1 MTILGDLTGW
11 AGALM
16 VLGAYF
22 LTMVKNWK
30 VESGRYILFT
40 CTAAVLLIVN
50 AALSAA
56 YPFLIINAAIIV
68 IAVFKIVREGWPCW
82 K

>member
-1 MTILGDLTGW
+1 MQALTEITGW
-11 AGALM
+11 GGALM

-22 LTMVKNWK
+22 LTMVKDWK

-40 CTAAVLLIVN
+40 CIAAVLLIVN
-50 AALSAA
+50 ATLSGA
-56 YPFLIINAAIIV
+56 YPFLIINAAMIV
-68 IAVFKIVREGWPCW
+68 IAVYKIVREGWPGW

>member
-1 MTILGDLTGW
+1 MEALSDLTGW
-11 AGALM
+11 GGALM

-50 AALSAA
+50 AALNAA
-56 YPFLIINAAIIV
+56 WPFLVINAAMIV
-68 IAVFKIVREGWPCW
+68 IAVYKIVREGWPGW